1 MKIATLSLAAL
12 LAFGGT
18 IASTDADARGP
29 YDINARQARQQDR
42 IAWGAATGRLTAC
55 ETARLETRSAR
66 IARTES
72 RYRATG
78 GLQPWERR
86 NLAHRQ
92 NSLSRDIREQN
103 HDGRGCW

>member
-1 MKIATLSLAAL
+1 MKIISLSLAAA
-12 LAFGGT
+12 LAAATLFTSSPAEAHGG
-18 IASTDADARGP
+18 
-29 YDINARQARQQDR
+29 YHVNARQARQQDR

-55 ETARLETRSAR
+55 ETARLQTRSNR
-66 IARTES
+66 IARSES
-72 RYRATG
+72 HYRATG

-86 NLAHRQ
+86 NLNHRQ